1 MSPRS
6 NLTKTSVVQAAADL
20 INAEGLEA
28 LSLGRLAKELDIR
41 TPSLYNHVDGL
52 PGLMRE
58 LSILN
63 ARSIADRLSDA
74 AIGQSGSELVRA
86 VMNAMRAYI
95 KESPGLYL
103 STVQATETQ
112 ANSDPE
118 LEQQEARSV
127 KVGMAVMASFGLEG
141 DEAIHAVRGLRSV
154 VHGFATLEI
163 SGGFGMPLDL
173 DESFS
178 RLLDIFIAGLDCRK
192 LMTNSG

>member
-6 NLTKTSVVQAAADL
+6 NLSKQTVVQAAADL

-63 ARSIADRLSDA
+63 ARNLAECISEA
-74 AIGQSGSELVRA
+74 AIGQSGPEA
-86 VMNAMRAYI
+86 VKALMQAIRAYI
-95 KESPGLYL
+95 KEYPGLYL
-103 STVQATETQ
+103 STLRASGTQ
-112 ANSDPE
+112 PEADPQ
-118 LEQQEARSV
+118 LEQEEARSV

-141 DEAIHAVRGLRSV
+141 EEAVHALRGLRSL

-163 SGGFGMPLDL
+163 SGGFGIPLDL
-173 DESFS
+173 DKSFS
-178 RLLDIFIAGLDCRK
+178 RLVDLFIVGLEAQK
-192 LMTNSG
+192 LNG

>member
-6 NLTKTSVVQAAADL
+6 NLTKQAVVLAAADL

-28 LSLGRLAKELDIR
+28 LSLGHLAEVLGIR

-52 PGLMRE
+52 PGLLRE

-63 ARSIADRLSDA
+63 ARNIADRLSEA
-74 AIGQSGSELVRA
+74 AIGQSGPELVRV
-86 VMNAMRAYI
+86 VMQAMRAYI
-95 KESPGLYL
+95 KEHPGLYL
-103 STVQATETQ
+103 STVRASGAQADP
-112 ANSDPE
+112 DPE
-118 LEQQEARSV
+118 LKQEEARSV
-127 KVGMAVMASFGLEG
+127 RVGMAVMASFGLEG
-141 DEAIHAVRGLRSV
+141 EDAVHAVRGLRSV

-178 RLLDIFIAGLDCRK
+178 RLVDLFIAGLERQK
-192 LMTNSG
+192 LNG

>member
-6 NLTKTSVVQAAADL
+6 NLSKQTVVQAAADL

-58 LSILN
+58 LSVLN
-63 ARSIADRLSDA
+63 AHNLAECISEA
-74 AIGQSGSELVRA
+74 AIGQSGPEA
-86 VMNAMRAYI
+86 VKALMQAIRAYI
-95 KESPGLYL
+95 KECPGLYL
-103 STVQATETQ
+103 STLRASGTQ
-112 ANSDPE
+112 PEADPQ
-118 LEQQEARSV
+118 LEQEEARSV

-141 DEAIHAVRGLRSV
+141 EEAVHALRGLRSL

-163 SGGFGMPLDL
+163 SGGFGIPLDL

-178 RLLDIFIAGLDCRK
+178 RLVDLFIVGLEAQK
-192 LMTNSG
+192 LNG

>member
-6 NLTKTSVVQAAADL
+6 NLTKQTVVQAAADL

-28 LSLGRLAKELDIR
+28 LSLGRLAKELGIR

-63 ARSIADRLSDA
+63 ARNLADRLSEA
-74 AIGQSGSELVRA
+74 AIGQSGPESVRA
-86 VMNAMRAYI
+86 VMQAMRAYI
-95 KESPGLYL
+95 KEYPGLYL
-103 STVQATETQ
+103 STVRASGTQ
-112 ANSDPE
+112 AEADPE
-118 LEQQEARSV
+118 LEQEEARSV

-141 DEAIHAVRGLRSV
+141 EEAVHALRGLRSL

-163 SGGFGMPLDL
+163 SGGFGIPLDL

-178 RLLDIFIAGLDCRK
+178 RLVDLFIAGLEYQK
-192 LMTNSG
+192 LSG

>member
-6 NLTKTSVVQAAADL
+6 NLSKQTVVQAAADL

-58 LSILN
+58 LSVLN
-63 ARSIADRLSDA
+63 AHNLAECISEA
-74 AIGQSGSELVRA
+74 AIGQSGPEA
-86 VMNAMRAYI
+86 VKALMQAIRAYI
-95 KESPGLYL
+95 KEYPGLYL
-103 STVQATETQ
+103 STLRASGTQ
-112 ANSDPE
+112 PEADPQ
-118 LEQQEARSV
+118 LEQEEARSV

-141 DEAIHAVRGLRSV
+141 EEAVHALRGLRSL

-163 SGGFGMPLDL
+163 SGGFGIPLDL
-173 DESFS
+173 DKSFS
-178 RLLDIFIAGLDCRK
+178 RLVDLFIVGLEAQK
-192 LMTNSG
+192 LNG

>member
-6 NLTKTSVVQAAADL
+6 HLTKQTVVQAAVDL

-28 LSLGRLAKELDIR
+28 LSLGRLAKELGIR

-63 ARSIADRLSDA
+63 ARNLADRISEA
-74 AIGQSGSELVRA
+74 AIGQSGPEA
-86 VMNAMRAYI
+86 VMAIMQAMRSYI
-95 KESPGLYL
+95 KECPGLYL
-103 STVQATETQ
+103 STLRASGTQ
-112 ANSDPE
+112 EEVNPE
-118 LEQQEARSV
+118 LEKEEARSV
-127 KVGMAVMASFGLEG
+127 KVGMVVMASFGLEG
-141 DEAIHAVRGLRSV
+141 EDGVHALRGLRSL

-163 SGGFGMPLDL
+163 SGGFGISLDL

-178 RLLDIFIAGLDCRK
+178 HLVDSFIAGLEGQKIND
-192 LMTNSG
+192 TGD

>member
-6 NLTKTSVVQAAADL
+6 NLTKQTVVQAAAEL

-28 LSLGRLAKELDIR
+28 LSLGHLAEKLGIR

-52 PGLMRE
+52 PGLLRE

-63 ARSIADRLSDA
+63 ARNLADRISEA
-74 AIGQSGSELVRA
+74 AIGQSGPGAVWA
-86 VMNAMRAYI
+86 VMQAIHAYI
-95 KESPGLYL
+95 KEYPGLYL
-103 STVQATETQ
+103 STLRASGTQ
-112 ANSDPE
+112 AEVDPE
-118 LEQQEARSV
+118 LEREEARSV

-141 DEAIHAVRGLRSV
+141 EAAVHALRGLRSL
-154 VHGFATLEI
+154 VHGFASLEI

-178 RLLDIFIAGLDCRK
+178 RLMNLFIAGLEQQK
-192 LMTNSG
+192 LNR